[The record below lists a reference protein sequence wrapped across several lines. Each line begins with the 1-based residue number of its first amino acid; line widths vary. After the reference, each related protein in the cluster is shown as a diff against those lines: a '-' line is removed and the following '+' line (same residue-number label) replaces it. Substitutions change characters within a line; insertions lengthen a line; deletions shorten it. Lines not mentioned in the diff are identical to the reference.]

1 MNIYHK
7 FARITATAGVLLSLG
22 FVNVRKAEAIAFN
35 MDWTGQTLGY
45 EGKGNFSYDETK
57 VPTDGIVRKNDL
69 ESFDISFSDLN
80 GNLIAKFEDDHLS
93 EGFNFNFDTATGK
106 ILQSGLWDAPDG
118 ISLGEPREQGL
129 NFWSVPGALFDDD
142 SELPPSPN
150 PHVHLTDWLGEYP
163 DLPQGFRRHLD
174 VAFFSVTTEELLDD
188 PTAGDE
194 VGQRLVATK
203 IPEPTSV
210 LGVGIVGLALLVY
223 QRKTNFS
230 KS

>member
-1 MNIYHK
+1 MNIYRK
-7 FARITATAGVLLSLG
+7 FAKISATAGVLLSLG

-45 EGKGNFSYDETK
+45 EGKGKFSYDETK

-69 ESFDISFSDLN
+69 ESFDITFSDPN

-118 ISLGEPREQGL
+118 ISIGEPREQGL

-163 DLPQGFRRHLD
+163 RANASKIKLGAAMPHQRDCAIAKNTSESYRRYFLN
-174 VAFFSVTTEELLDD
+174 S
-188 PTAGDE
+188 
-194 VGQRLVATK
+194 
-203 IPEPTSV
+203 
-210 LGVGIVGLALLVY
+210 VGIINNYFYSL
-223 QRKTNFS
+223 
-230 KS
+230 